1 MILLVRL
8 QFALQISN
16 EGHAREGAEE
26 VSKGRK
32 RDKEGCQDAVEREHH
47 RRRPRR
53 VLRAQPTLGVQPRS
67 TSGHDVATE
76 SYKTRDKGGRTYRL
90 SIHELRGAGRKV
102 GAANGSP
109 TRGRVGHT
117 HE

>member
-32 RDKEGCQDAVEREHH
+32 RDKEGGLPQSERLHDTLPRNVHSSIDGYH
-47 RRRPRR
+47 R
-53 VLRAQPTLGVQPRS
+53 
-67 TSGHDVATE
+67 GHF
-76 SYKTRDKGGRTYRL
+76 
-90 SIHELRGAGRKV
+90 HMN
-102 GAANGSP
+102 GAA
-109 TRGRVGHT
+109 
-117 HE
+117 EA